1 MQLGTEGF
9 VVGFLYTI
17 VGVLLGFVTHFAP
30 MMRSKVPQR
39 VVMLFVITV
48 SVVAVRKVIA
58 LDNGKTGY
66 WIHAFWPT
74 GWT

>member
-30 MMRSKVPQR
+30 MMRSKVAQR
-39 VVMLFVITV
+39 VVMLVVITV
-48 SVVAVRKVIA
+48 SFVAVRKVSW
-58 LDNGKTGY
+58 LDLHSEGY
-66 WIHAFWPT
+66 E
-74 GWT
+74 